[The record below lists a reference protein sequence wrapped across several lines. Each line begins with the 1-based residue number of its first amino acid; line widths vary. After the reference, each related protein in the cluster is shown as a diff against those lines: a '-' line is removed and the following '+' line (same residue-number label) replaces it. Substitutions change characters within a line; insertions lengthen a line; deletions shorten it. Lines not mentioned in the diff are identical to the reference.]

1 MTFQSDLPTVCA
13 HFRSVSVWYAR
24 VMTRS
29 FNSVVARMGTCSILV
44 CSLVV
49 VSAIVVSAIVASAVT
64 GFSQSAHAQSIV
76 VDPGHGGNDPGGSG
90 NGMDEKDIVLD
101 TSLRFLEL
109 LRGSGAQGGRNWTAE
124 ITRDTDVFIP
134 LASRASY
141 ANDLGADRFVSI
153 HANAFTDPQ
162 ANGTET
168 FSAGAPTTSSE
179 MRDLIQE
186 EMVAEWGL
194 TDRGGKTANFTVLTA
209 TSMPASLSELGFV
222 TNPGDAALLASDDAR
237 QRAAQAH
244 LRALERHYGGVPEPE
259 PSNGSILVQV
269 ILNSEPLEAIAIQ
282 LDGVDVGVTDVNGT
296 LLLEDLA
303 AATYVVRA
311 TLPGYAPFELSTT
324 VRDGETVR
332 ADFGLEEE
340 EELPEDSDAGCG
352 CSQVH
357 EPTLP
362 LSFAFV
368 GLLLFTRRRRSANKR
383 IVVNR

>member
-1 MTFQSDLPTVCA
+1 MVTCAIFVC
-13 HFRSVSVWYAR
+13 F
-24 VMTRS
+24 
-29 FNSVVARMGTCSILV
+29 
-44 CSLVV
+44 LVV
-49 VSAIVVSAIVASAVT
+49 VSALVASAVT
-64 GFSQSAHAQSIV
+64 RFSQSAHAQAIV
-76 VDPGHGGNDPGGSG
+76 VDPGHGGNDPGGTG
-90 NGMDEKDIVLD
+90 NGMEEKDIVLD

-141 ANDLGADRFVSI
+141 ANNLGADRFVSI
-153 HANAFTDPQ
+153 HANAFADPQ

-194 TDRGGKTANFTVLTA
+194 TDRGGKTANFTVLTD

-222 TNPGDAALLASDDAR
+222 TNPGDAVLLASDDAR

-259 PSNGSILVQV
+259 PEPSNGSILVQV
-269 ILNSEPLEAIAIQ
+269 ILNSEPLEAIEIQ

-296 LLLEDLA
+296 LLLEELA

-324 VRDGETVR
+324 VRDGETAR

-340 EELPEDSDAGCG
+340 DVPPANADAGCG
-352 CSQVH
+352 CSQVD

-362 LSFAFV
+362 LSLALV
-368 GLLLFTRRRRSANKR
+368 GLLLLLRRRRSANQSL
-383 IVVNR
+383 VVNR

>member
-1 MTFQSDLPTVCA
+1 MI
-13 HFRSVSVWYAR
+13 
-24 VMTRS
+24 
-29 FNSVVARMGTCSILV
+29 ARMVTCSILV

-49 VSAIVVSAIVASAVT
+49 VFAVVAASVAR
-64 GFSQSAHAQSIV
+64 FSQSAHAQAIV

-141 ANDLGADRFVSI
+141 ANNLGADRFVSI
-153 HANAFTDPQ
+153 HANAFSDPQ

-222 TNPGDAALLASDDAR
+222 TNPGDAALLGSDDAR

-244 LRALERHYGGVPEPE
+244 LRALERHYGGVPEPEPE

-340 EELPEDSDAGCG
+340 EELPEGADAGCG
-352 CSQVH
+352 CSQVD

-362 LSFAFV
+362 LSLAFV
-368 GLLLFTRRRRSANKR
+368 GFLLFFRRRRSAGKR
-383 IVVNR
+383 TVVNR